1 MNDKIKIWIKR
12 GAVAFYA
19 MLWIGGVISYVLWG
33 EPPENVTWTAPTFL
47 WLAALLVLMA
57 VPKREQGILVG
68 CALAGYLV
76 EVSGVHTGFPFGGY
90 AYTDVLYPLVF
101 GTPIVMGAAW
111 VILLAYT
118 RHLIPKWPF
127 DRFSAAALG
136 ALWMVAIDLVI
147 DPLAAGPLAYW
158 VWDHP
163 HGYYGVPLS
172 NFFGWWITAFL
183 ILLFYAAPTSKSV
196 AVLRTGLSTVLF
208 FTILALVHQMWIPT
222 FAGLSLV
229 AVHLLTQRARV
240 LQSPHRPEERPQ

>member
-1 MNDKIKIWIKR
+1 MNNKIKIWIKR
-12 GAVAFYA
+12 VPVAFYG

-47 WLAALLVLMA
+47 WLAALLVMMA
-57 VPKREQGILVG
+57 VPKRERGILAG

-118 RHLIPKWPF
+118 RHLIPKN
-127 DRFSAAALG
+127 RFNRVLVAALG
-136 ALWMVAIDLVI
+136 ACWMVAIDLVI

-158 VWDHP
+158 VWDHA
-163 HGYYGVPLS
+163 HGYYGVPFS
-172 NFFGWWITAFL
+172 NFFGWWITAFV
-183 ILLFYAAPTSKSV
+183 ILLFYATPSSKSV
-196 AVLRTGLSTVLF
+196 AVLRIGLSTVLF
-208 FTILALVHQMWIPT
+208 FTILALVHRMWIPT
-222 FAGLSLV
+222 FVGLSLA
-229 AVHLLTQRARV
+229 AVHLLTQR
-240 LQSPHRPEERPQ
+240 QEERPQ